1 MEATPASRKM
11 TFLVRTNCEYS
22 IEIEAGSREEAVEK
36 AGHID
41 YEKHWTQAWAPMEAE
56 EA

>member
-1 MEATPASRKM
+1 MDASPVFPTR
-11 TFLVRTNCEYS
+11 TFVVRTNCEFS
-22 IEIEAGSREEAVEK
+22 IEIEAESAEKAVEK

-41 YEKHWTQAWAPMEAE
+41 FEKHWTQAWAPMEAE